1 MAGVPIKFRCFQCNQ
16 LLGVSR
22 SKAGSIVACPK
33 CATELIVPA
42 PDDGPAAAD
51 SASAPGPETTPAFL
65 AAIAEGLPVELSEIR
80 LEDIRINPDY
90 PLTPTPHPAPASAPA
105 PAVAPDP
112 DPIPYV
118 PPPPPYVAPR
128 EVARTPDL
136 EPLRAAPVPPPPPAR
151 GLAAGFP

>member
-51 SASAPGPETTPAFL
+51 SPSAPGPETTRAFD
-65 AAIAEGLPVELSEIR
+65 AAIAAGLPVELSEIR
-80 LEDIRINPDY
+80 LEDLRITPDY
-90 PLTPTPHPAPASAPA
+90 PRNSAPASAPA
-105 PAVAPDP
+105 PA
-112 DPIPYV
+112 
-118 PPPPPYVAPR
+118 R
-128 EVARTPDL
+128 
-136 EPLRAAPVPPPPPAR
+136 
-151 GLAAGFP
+151 